1 MQSTTSRNTRMTR
14 RGAIVAATALSTAA
28 LVGGTAYA
36 ATTSA
41 DVGTSV
47 ATASATPYAAAPA
60 PDQARLRLQPSSDQL
75 AKCFPH
81 ARSRVVVDLTTDD
94 VGFDTF
100 KIQASGL
107 KRNTA
112 FTVFLI
118 EKAGAPFGHV
128 EYIGD
133 IFTNR
138 YGRAH
143 NTFQLIAE
151 EAFAF
156 NNETGDRADLNSVGF
171 WFADSKDDDGC
182 LGAGSPVTGFDG
194 DAEAGV
200 QMMNSGVHVLP

>member
-1 MQSTTSRNTRMTR
+1 MQHVTSNIRGTR
-14 RGAIVAATALSTAA
+14 RGTLVAVTALFTAA
-28 LVGGTAYA
+28 LAGGTAYA
-36 ATTSA
+36 ASNPA
-41 DVGTSV
+41 HD
-47 ATASATPYAAAPA
+47 TASRASAIQVSHAAAPA
-60 PDQARLRLQPSSDQL
+60 QAKLRLQPSSAQL
-75 AKCFPH
+75 ATCFPH
-81 ARSRVVVDLTTDD
+81 ARSKVVVDLTTDD

-100 KIQASGL
+100 KIRASGL

-143 NTFQLIAE
+143 NAFHLIAE

-156 NNETGDRADLNSVGF
+156 NNETGDRTDLNSVGF

-182 LGAGSPVTGFDG
+182 LGVDSPVTGFDG